1 MYRIHIDG
9 ELKYKAATKLFRW
22 MPEINLFRADD
33 DTPIFTLNRKL
44 TLVSISFDIKKQDGQ
59 RLEFRTI
66 SFWKLHYECRD
77 GKDKYEIFGH
87 RGRKYS
93 IYKNTVQVAWWDKE
107 GVTWFEGDNYKI
119 TADSDAD
126 AELLS
131 CFCLI
136 IDKITTAMHSRS
148 TWGTLVRKPGNSTI
162 AGNPNHQQHN
172 TKRLPPTLWHPG
184 RGDYPPLFIAVGQSE

>member
-1 MYRIHIDG
+1 
-9 ELKYKAATKLFRW
+9 

-136 IDKITTAMHSRS
+136 IDNCFSNNDGDAFSFDLGNIGPQARKFDDRWEPKSPTA
-148 TWGTLVRKPGNSTI
+148 
-162 AGNPNHQQHN
+162 
-172 TKRLPPTLWHPG
+172 
-184 RGDYPPLFIAVGQSE
+184 